1 MKAIGFMLV
10 DATNPNTGEVVRKLR
25 VTFDNSSSLPLLTDE
40 TVETIKASRDEF
52 LAKVDVREGE
62 FGKYCLFT
70 KFNVIDKF

>member
-10 DATNPNTGEVVRKLR
+10 DATNPNTGEVVRKIR

-40 TVETIKASRDEF
+40 TVETIKAGKDAF

-62 FGKYCLFT
+62 FGKYCVFT
-70 KFNVIDKF
+70 KFTVIDAF